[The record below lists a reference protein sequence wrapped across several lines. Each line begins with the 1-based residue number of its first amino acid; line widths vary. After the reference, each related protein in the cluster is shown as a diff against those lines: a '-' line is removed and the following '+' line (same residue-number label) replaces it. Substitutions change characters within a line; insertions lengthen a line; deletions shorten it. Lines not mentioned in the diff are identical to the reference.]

1 MMRKMCR
8 KLIKYAAALLLAIG
22 SVGAAVMIY
31 YGAQGYAMYKSAVG
45 KVPVETMYA
54 AVYSERDEFAEEE
67 DLPDFYIQAVI
78 AAEDRRFYSHGG
90 VDPMAVARA
99 LWHDIK
105 VKAPEQ
111 GGSTITQQLA
121 KNFYYSSDKRPE
133 RKFAEMFTAFEIERK
148 YNKDE
153 ILEMY
158 VNSIYFGSGHY
169 GVTEAAASYF
179 GKPLADLSDY
189 ECAMLAGIPNAPS
202 VYSPDVSPKL
212 AAERTEQVLEL
223 VRS

>member
-1 MMRKMCR
+1 MRNMCR
-8 KLIKYAAALLLAIG
+8 KLIKYAAALLMTIG
-22 SVGAAVMIY
+22 SVGMAVLVY
-31 YGAQGYAMYKSAVG
+31 YGAQGYVMYKNAVG
-45 KVPVETMYA
+45 EVPVETMYA
-54 AVYSERDEFAEEE
+54 AVYSEREDFAESEN
-67 DLPDFYIQAVI
+67 LPEFYIQAVI
-78 AAEDRRFYSHGG
+78 AAEDRRFYSHSG
-90 VDPMAVARA
+90 VDPTAMARA

-121 KNFYYSSDKRPE
+121 KNFYYSGEKRLE

-148 YNKDE
+148 YTKDE
-153 ILEMY
+153 IFEMY

-179 GKPLADLSDY
+179 DKSLADLSDY

-202 VYSPDVSPKL
+202 AYSPDASPQL
-212 AAERTEQVLEL
+212 AAERTEQILKL
-223 VRS
+223 VND